1 MANPLLQDSHIPV
14 DYSSITLENM
24 QAAFAHVLQAHENGV
39 ERIIRDQRTMPTW
52 DDMVLAVDGLD
63 SRLLAVLYAASPLVG
78 RDTAWANAIID
89 FYGKV
94 TARFEQKF
102 ANTALHDLY
111 ARLAGSD
118 IGKQLDVGKR
128 ATLRWHLGKFA
139 ASGALLDA
147 AGKAHLADLQAQIGT
162 AREAFRSNIDRP
174 GLNITDEAEL
184 SGIPQRVR
192 DELAASAQ
200 QAGKQGWLI
209 ACDTVTT
216 REVLKHA
223 ANRQLRERVYRAFH
237 ARGVSHDRQQDN
249 RTYLQQLAQ
258 LLEEKALLLGYSGHL
273 EQSLQVKSAG
283 SVAQVCGF
291 LHDLADHVRPAMLRW
306 RSQVE
311 CWAAE
316 QGLGKPQPW
325 DFEYLRCASRSEFPA
340 EALRDYFP
348 LNTVVSALQQLAQTL
363 FGAVLQ
369 PKALPVWD
377 DSVQPFEV
385 W

>member
-24 QAAFAHVLQAHENGV
+24 QAAFADVLLAHEQGV
-39 ERIIRDQRTMPTW
+39 ERIILDQRAMPTW
-52 DDMVLAVDGLD
+52 DDMVLALDGLD

-78 RDTAWANAIID
+78 RDTTWANAIID

-102 ANTALHDLY
+102 ANTVLHDLY

-128 ATLRWHLGKFA
+128 ATLRWHLDKFA
-139 ASGALLDA
+139 ASGALLDT
-147 AGKAHLADLQAQIGT
+147 AGKAHLADLQTQIGT

-249 RTYLQQLAQ
+249 RTYLQQQAQ

-283 SVAQVCGF
+283 SVAQVRGF

-306 RSQVE
+306 R
-311 CWAAE
+311 
-316 QGLGKPQPW
+316 
-325 DFEYLRCASRSEFPA
+325 
-340 EALRDYFP
+340 
-348 LNTVVSALQQLAQTL
+348 
-363 FGAVLQ
+363 
-369 PKALPVWD
+369 
-377 DSVQPFEV
+377 
-385 W
+385 